1 MEGGRLTADLED
13 VFPDFEVAF
22 EGNEDG
28 STFYRSARTRALNEE
43 YGDMLHKILDLE
55 ACAPAL
61 PCCTPRMCR
70 SRCGC
75 CKQMQHAG
83 CMMRPWTAAFKRLGM
98 HTCVF
103 CTTARHVPLNT
114 RGHAR
119 MAPPKI

>member
-1 MEGGRLTADLED
+1 MGFAIRVEGGRLTADLED

-83 CMMRPWTAAFKRLGM
+83 CIAMDCRFQ
-98 HTCVF
+98 
-103 CTTARHVPLNT
+103 TARDAHMRILYDC
-114 RGHAR
+114 
-119 MAPPKI
+119 